1 MFSIIVSEASQAIEK
16 TDLGQI
22 SLFLALILCLFFVLG
37 FAQRLHLMLQQRKT
51 QRTAWR
57 SFANLAK
64 IRGLDPAE
72 IKVLTL
78 VTKRANIKRPSQVLA
93 SVHVF
98 DSCVSRFQKREE
110 LSSAEN
116 DNLESARKKLVSTV
130 NIHSKYEERRQLAR
144 VGAQFPVQAHFI
156 PRTWVQEQAR
166 DEEID
171 DQRQLQKLI
180 EVMIGEVA
188 PTNGQIVDIGA
199 GGICLHTHTKPK
211 FKANDFV
218 TITGTTEP
226 CKIDLSSLIGQIVAF
241 EKHSDRDG
249 FNLHLSFLP
258 YGRELKREIIKLV
271 YENEKN

>member
-57 SFANLAK
+57 SFAKLAK

-98 DSCVSRFQKREE
+98 DSCVSRSQKREE

-116 DNLESARKKLVSTV
+116 DNLESARKKLLSIV

-156 PRTWVQEQAR
+156 PRTWVQEQVR
-166 DEEID
+166 DEI
-171 DQRQLQKLI
+171 
-180 EVMIGEVA
+180 
-188 PTNGQIVDIGA
+188 N
-199 GGICLHTHTKPK
+199 
-211 FKANDFV
+211 
-218 TITGTTEP
+218 
-226 CKIDLSSLIGQIVAF
+226 
-241 EKHSDRDG
+241 
-249 FNLHLSFLP
+249 
-258 YGRELKREIIKLV
+258 
-271 YENEKN
+271 

>member
-22 SLFLALILCLFFVLG
+22 FLFLALIFCLYFFLG

-116 DNLESARKKLVSTV
+116 DNLESARKKLLSTV
-130 NIHSKYEERRQLAR
+130 NIHRKYEERRQLAR

-166 DEEID
+166 DEEVD
-171 DQRQLQKLI
+171 DERQLQKLI